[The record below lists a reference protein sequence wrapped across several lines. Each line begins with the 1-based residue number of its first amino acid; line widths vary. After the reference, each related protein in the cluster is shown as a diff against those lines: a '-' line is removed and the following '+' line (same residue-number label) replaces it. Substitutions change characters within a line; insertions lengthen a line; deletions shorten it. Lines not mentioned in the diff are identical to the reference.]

1 MPARSGIDT
10 GQKLR
15 LISSAAALGNLLGP
29 VGNAFQGF
37 ETNANVFRPGHS
49 AGVTVM
55 GPAGGDVIVHDIH
68 SVADL
73 PSQRSL
79 VKARDAWGQEVRD
92 DERSSGSEISP
103 SRADHDRA
111 VPLSDGSHILFTDP
125 KTGYLCLGTD
135 APAGSL
141 NRLIRKVWFRPPANA
156 SSPLPVLYAA
166 GADIRHGV
174 RVVATFSVDGGDG
187 MQLNS
192 DEVATGCGSGPQK
205 AMDADKQM
213 IVFYTIPPDL
223 FLAMSRGR
231 SRHRWTRTAEGS
243 YSDIDFGD
251 PSSEATAYPLEI
263 RGQAVAICSNLV
275 ELALDSG
282 PDMVLWAFSA
292 QGWARAWA
300 LHAGREDA
308 FNHTVVQQDGS
319 LRQVDREG
327 DYAMA
332 QVEQTSAASGVD
344 GKGLD
349 GGHGATG
356 TTFGWN
362 QPCVERDRSLKSGE
376 QGDGMDGT
384 VSAQLEIRSDD
395 GAAERLG
402 THIGV
407 VGSEVETASFRDLT
421 SGQGRRRG

>member
-1 MPARSGIDT
+1 
-10 GQKLR
+10 
-15 LISSAAALGNLLGP
+15 
-29 VGNAFQGF
+29 
-37 ETNANVFRPGHS
+37 
-49 AGVTVM
+49 
-55 GPAGGDVIVHDIH
+55 
-68 SVADL
+68 
-73 PSQRSL
+73 
-79 VKARDAWGQEVRD
+79 
-92 DERSSGSEISP
+92 
-103 SRADHDRA
+103 
-111 VPLSDGSHILFTDP
+111 
-125 KTGYLCLGTD
+125 
-135 APAGSL
+135 
-141 NRLIRKVWFRPPANA
+141 
-156 SSPLPVLYAA
+156 
-166 GADIRHGV
+166 
-174 RVVATFSVDGGDG
+174 

-231 SRHRWTRTAEGS
+231 SRHRWTRTTEGIETEMDGLSESMDWRTEGS
-243 YSDIDFGD
+243 YGDIDFGD

-327 DYAMA
+327 DYTMA

-349 GGHGATG
+349 GVHGATG

-384 VSAQLEIRSDD
+384 VSVELVEEVNGIARI
-395 GAAERLG
+395 
-402 THIGV
+402 
-407 VGSEVETASFRDLT
+407 EVELR
-421 SGQGRRRG
+421 

>member
-1 MPARSGIDT
+1 VDALTNHDLSRWFPLTLPSDFLFFMPARSGIDT

-166 GADIRHGV
+166 GADTRHGV

-231 SRHRWTRTAEGS
+231 SRHRWTRTAEGIET
-243 YSDIDFGD
+243 D
-251 PSSEATAYPLEI
+251 
-263 RGQAVAICSNLV
+263 
-275 ELALDSG
+275 
-282 PDMVLWAFSA
+282 
-292 QGWARAWA
+292 
-300 LHAGREDA
+300 
-308 FNHTVVQQDGS
+308 
-319 LRQVDREG
+319 
-327 DYAMA
+327 
-332 QVEQTSAASGVD
+332 
-344 GKGLD
+344 
-349 GGHGATG
+349 
-356 TTFGWN
+356 
-362 QPCVERDRSLKSGE
+362 
-376 QGDGMDGT
+376 MDG
-384 VSAQLEIRSDD
+384 L
-395 GAAERLG
+395 
-402 THIGV
+402 
-407 VGSEVETASFRDLT
+407 
-421 SGQGRRRG
+421 SGWMD

>member
-1 MPARSGIDT
+1 MPARRGIDT
-10 GQKLR
+10 GQKIR
-15 LISSAAALGNLLGP
+15 LISSTAALGNLLGP
-29 VGNAFQGF
+29 VGNGF
-37 ETNANVFRPGHS
+37 ETNVNVFRPGHS

-73 PSQRSL
+73 PSRFSS

-92 DERSSGSEISP
+92 DGRSSGISP
-103 SRADHDRA
+103 SKADHDRA

-135 APAGSL
+135 AQAPAGSM

-156 SSPLPVLYAA
+156 SSPLPVLYTA
-166 GADIRHGV
+166 GADTRHGV

-231 SRHRWTRTAEGS
+231 SRHRGMTAEDIETDALSESMDWRSEGS
-243 YSDIDFGD
+243 YSDIEFGD
-251 PSSEATAYPLEI
+251 PSSEVTAYPLEI

-308 FNHTVVQQDGS
+308 FNHTVVQ
-319 LRQVDREG
+319 
-327 DYAMA
+327 
-332 QVEQTSAASGVD
+332 
-344 GKGLD
+344 
-349 GGHGATG
+349 
-356 TTFGWN
+356 
-362 QPCVERDRSLKSGE
+362 
-376 QGDGMDGT
+376 
-384 VSAQLEIRSDD
+384 
-395 GAAERLG
+395 
-402 THIGV
+402 
-407 VGSEVETASFRDLT
+407 
-421 SGQGRRRG
+421 

>member
-10 GQKLR
+10 EQKLR
-15 LISSAAALGNLLGP
+15 LISSAAALGNLFGP
-29 VGNAFQGF
+29 VGNTFQGF
-37 ETNANVFRPGHS
+37 ETNANVFRRGHS
-49 AGVTVM
+49 PGVTVM

-73 PSQRSL
+73 PSQRSS

-92 DERSSGSEISP
+92 DGRSSGIGIST
-103 SRADHDRA
+103 SKADHDRA

-174 RVVATFSVDGGDG
+174 RVVATFSVNGGDG
-187 MQLNS
+187 MQLDS

-205 AMDADKQM
+205 VMDMDADKQM

-223 FLAMSRGR
+223 FLAMSQ
-231 SRHRWTRTAEGS
+231 GS
-243 YSDIDFGD
+243 YGDIDFTGD
-251 PSSEATAYPLEI
+251 PSSEATAKAYPLEI

-332 QVEQTSAASGVD
+332 QVDQTSTTSGVD

-349 GGHGATG
+349 GGHVSTG

-362 QPCVERDRSLKSGE
+362 QPGVERDRSMKSGE

-384 VSAQLEIRSDD
+384 VSVELVEEVNGIARI
-395 GAAERLG
+395 
-402 THIGV
+402 
-407 VGSEVETASFRDLT
+407 EVELR
-421 SGQGRRRG
+421 